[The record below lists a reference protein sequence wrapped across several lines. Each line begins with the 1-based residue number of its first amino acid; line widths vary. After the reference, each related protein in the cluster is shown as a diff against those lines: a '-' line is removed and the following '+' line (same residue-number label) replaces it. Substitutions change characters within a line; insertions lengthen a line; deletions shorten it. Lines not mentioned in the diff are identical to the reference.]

1 MPQNPNWYVAAKQ
14 YPAVTGLIVLSAIG
28 GMLVTLSY
36 PTAVRYFS
44 FGGFSGEDSGVSL
57 HLFFF
62 ILA

>member
-36 PTAVRYFS
+36 PTAVLGWGSRL
-44 FGGFSGEDSGVSL
+44 GVET
-57 HLFFF
+57 
-62 ILA
+62 IDD